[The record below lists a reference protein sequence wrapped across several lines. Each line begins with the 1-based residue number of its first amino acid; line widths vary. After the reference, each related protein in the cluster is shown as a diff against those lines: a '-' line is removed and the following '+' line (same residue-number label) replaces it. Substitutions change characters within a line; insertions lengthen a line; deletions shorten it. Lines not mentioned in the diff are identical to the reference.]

1 MGKRVLFTTIT
12 PLPANIPR
20 KLATALLQNHK
31 EMIELNPLVIE
42 HHPIKA
48 PKNAAADEF
57 FAVWHEMTDRVQY
70 VPGMGK
76 LASSKVSYKGVFH
89 DMPWGLQ
96 THIYAPLGLD
106 IRDKWQ
112 IRGNQPGEPR
122 EARELGDKAP
132 HDGLYLREDVD
143 MTCPRMMVGFVKK
156 NLINAHAVLV
166 DRLLK
171 KAELLDAGVL
181 QAMMEEGRLK
191 TINPAVRDS
200 FAKASHM
207 PQSPQLPP
215 QMPPGPYSPQML
227 SPQMQPRQMEY
238 SQMHPLQMH
247 SPQAHS
253 SQTHPSQTH
262 SSQTHS
268 SQTHSPQTH
277 SPHHSYYSDPKI
289 ANHPAFRNQDDAS
302 RQSED
307 SRHSSQ
313 GQLPPYQDN
322 GAYHNDMA
330 KTTHLQTS
338 TSASAYARQA
348 QYAPPPSRQF
358 AAELPGSIYHQS
370 QRSPNL
376 APTDQRN
383 SGITELSGSSP
394 AHKNFPSPNMGGS
407 DRSSVT
413 SELPNSHSH
422 NNSFYTSYTNTK
434 GMPSPGLPSDRT
446 SMVSG
451 ISEMATPPMHQHG
464 FQPR

>member
-20 KLATALLQNHK
+20 KLAIALLQNHK
-31 EMIELNPLVIE
+31 EMIELNPLVID

-76 LASSKVSYKGVFH
+76 MASSKVSYKGVFH

-122 EARELGDKAP
+122 EVRELGDKAP

-156 NLINAHAVLV
+156 NLVNAHAVLV
-166 DRLLK
+166 DRLMK

-181 QAMMEEGRLK
+181 QAMMEEGMLK

-200 FAKASHM
+200 FANASHM
-207 PQSPQLPP
+207 PPSPQLPSQMSLRPLSP
-215 QMPPGPYSPQML
+215 QMLSPQML
-227 SPQMQPRQMEY
+227 SPQMQSPQMQ
-238 SQMHPLQMH
+238 SPQTQPLQMH
-247 SPQAHS
+247 NPQM
-253 SQTHPSQTH
+253 
-262 SSQTHS
+262 
-268 SQTHSPQTH
+268 H
-277 SPHHSYYSDPKI
+277 SPHHSYYADPKI

-302 RQSED
+302 RHSED

-313 GQLPPYQDN
+313 GNLPPYQDN
-322 GAYHNDMA
+322 GTYHNDMA
-330 KTTHLQTS
+330 KTSYQQTS
-338 TSASAYARQA
+338 TSTSAYARQVPYA
-348 QYAPPPSRQF
+348 QPPSRQF
-358 AAELPGSIYHQS
+358 AAELPGSIYHTS
-370 QRSPNL
+370 QPSPGP
-376 APTDQRN
+376 APTENRN
-383 SGITELSGSSP
+383 SVVTELSGSSP
-394 AHKNFPSPNMGGS
+394 TQKNFPSPNVGGS

-413 SELPNSHSH
+413 SELPNPQSH
-422 NNSFYTSYTNTK
+422 NNAFHTSYTNMK
-434 GMPSPGLPSDRT
+434 GLPSPGLPSDRT

-451 ISEMATPPMHQHG
+451 ISEMATPPMHQYG
-464 FQPR
+464 FQQR

>member
-12 PLPANIPR
+12 PLPASIPR

-31 EMIELNPLVIE
+31 EMIELNPLVID

-76 LASSKVSYKGVFH
+76 MASSKVTYKGVFH

-112 IRGNQPGEPR
+112 IRGNQPGEAR
-122 EARELGDKAP
+122 EVRELGDKAP

-156 NLINAHAVLV
+156 NLITAHAVLV
-166 DRLLK
+166 DRLMK

-191 TINPAVRDS
+191 TINPAVRNS
-200 FAKASHM
+200 FANASHM
-207 PQSPQLPP
+207 PQSPPQLPSQMSSGPSAP
-215 QMPPGPYSPQML
+215 QDVSRMSQGPLSPQML
-227 SPQMQPRQMEY
+227 SPQV
-238 SQMHPLQMH
+238 HPPMR
-247 SPQAHS
+247 SPV
-253 SQTHPSQTH
+253 
-262 SSQTHS
+262 
-268 SQTHSPQTH
+268 H
-277 SPHHSYYSDPKI
+277 SPHQSYYSDPKL
-289 ANHPAFRNQDDAS
+289 ANHPAFRDDAG

-307 SRHSSQ
+307 SQHSLY
-313 GQLPPYQDN
+313 GNLPPYQDN
-322 GAYHNDMA
+322 GNYHNDMA
-330 KTTHLQTS
+330 KNSFHQTA
-338 TSASAYARQA
+338 TSSSAYARQA
-348 QYAPPPSRQF
+348 QYSSPPARQF
-358 AAELPGSIYHQS
+358 AAELPASNFHVPQP
-370 QRSPNL
+370 SPNL
-376 APTDQRN
+376 ALTDNRN
-383 SGITELSGSSP
+383 SAVTELSGSSP
-394 AHKNFPSPNMGGS
+394 TQRNFPSPNAGGS

-413 SELPNSHSH
+413 SELPDNSH
-422 NNSFYTSYTNTK
+422 NNSFHTSYTNLK

-451 ISEMATPPMHQHG
+451 ITEMATPPMHHG
-464 FQPR
+464 FQQR

>member
-20 KLATALLQNHK
+20 KLAVALLQNHK

-76 LASSKVSYKGVFH
+76 IASSKVSYKGVFH

-132 HDGLYLREDVD
+132 LDGLYLREDVD

-156 NLINAHAVLV
+156 NLVGAHAVLV

-181 QAMMEEGRLK
+181 QAMMEEGRLVE
-191 TINPAVRDS
+191 TINPAVRNS
-200 FAKASHM
+200 FANASQM
-207 PQSPQLPP
+207 AQSPPLPP
-215 QMPPGPYSPQML
+215 QIAPGPLSPPLLSPQML
-227 SPQMQPRQMEY
+227 SPQMHSPMQSP
-238 SQMHPLQMH
+238 MH
-247 SPQAHS
+247 SPHQ
-253 SQTHPSQTH
+253 
-262 SSQTHS
+262 
-268 SQTHSPQTH
+268 
-277 SPHHSYYSDPKI
+277 SYYVNPKNS
-289 ANHPAFRNQDDAS
+289 NHPAFRSQDNAS
-302 RQSED
+302 QQSEE
-307 SRHSSQ
+307 SRTSQ
-313 GQLPPYQDN
+313 HNPSNPRDNLPPYQDN
-322 GAYHNDMA
+322 GSYQNDMA
-330 KTTHLQTS
+330 KTSYQQTS
-338 TSASAYARQA
+338 TSPSPLAYARQA

-358 AAELPGSIYHQS
+358 AAELPGSTYHQA
-370 QRSPNL
+370 QPSPNL
-376 APTDQRN
+376 APTDNRN
-383 SGITELSGSSP
+383 SMLTELSGSSP
-394 AHKNFPSPNMGGS
+394 TQKNFPSPPMGGGS

-413 SELPNSHSH
+413 SELPHQQSH
-422 NNSFYTSYTNTK
+422 NNSFHTSYTNLK

-451 ISEMATPPMHQHG
+451 ITEMATPPMHQYG
-464 FQPR
+464 FQQR

>member
-1 MGKRVLFTTIT
+1 MGKRVFFSTIT

-20 KLATALLQNHK
+20 KLAIALLQNHK
-31 EMIELNPLVIE
+31 EMIELNPLVID

-76 LASSKVSYKGVFH
+76 MASSKVSYKGVFH

-122 EARELGDKAP
+122 EVRELGDKAP
-132 HDGLYLREDVD
+132 YDGLYLREDVD
-143 MTCPRMMVGFVKK
+143 MTCPRIMVGFVKK
-156 NLINAHAVLV
+156 NLVNAHAVLV

-200 FAKASHM
+200 FAKASYM
-207 PQSPQLPP
+207 PQSPQLPS
-215 QMPPGPYSPQML
+215 QTLPGPLSPQML

-238 SQMHPLQMH
+238 SQMQSAQTF
-247 SPQAHS
+247 SP
-253 SQTHPSQTH
+253 P
-262 SSQTHS
+262 
-268 SQTHSPQTH
+268 THSPY
-277 SPHHSYYSDPKI
+277 HSYYADPKI
-289 ANHPAFRNQDDAS
+289 GNHPAFRSQDDAS
-302 RQSED
+302 RQND
-307 SRHSSQ
+307 DNRHSSH

-338 TSASAYARQA
+338 TSVPTFARQA
-348 QYAPPPSRQF
+348 QHAPPPSRQF
-358 AAELPGSIYHQS
+358 TAELPGSTYHPS
-370 QRSPNL
+370 QQSPNL

-383 SGITELSGSSP
+383 SVVTELSGSSP
-394 AHKNFPSPNMGGS
+394 TQKNFPSPNVGGS
-407 DRSSVT
+407 DRSSVA
-413 SELPNSHSH
+413 SELPNSQSH
-422 NNSFYTSYTNTK
+422 NSSFHTSHTNTR
-434 GMPSPGLPSDRT
+434 GMPSPGFPSDRT

-451 ISEMATPPMHQHG
+451 ISDMATPPMNHYG
-464 FQPR
+464 FQTR

>member
-12 PLPANIPR
+12 PLPPNIPR
-20 KLATALLQNHK
+20 KLAIALLQNHK
-31 EMIELNPLVIE
+31 EMIELNPLVID

-122 EARELGDKAP
+122 EVRELGDTAP
-132 HDGLYLREDVD
+132 HDGLYLKEEVD

-156 NLINAHAVLV
+156 NLVNAHAVLV
-166 DRLLK
+166 DRLLR

-191 TINPAVRDS
+191 TINPAVANS
-200 FAKASHM
+200 FARASHI
-207 PQSPQLPP
+207 PSSPRLPSS
-215 QMPPGPYSPQML
+215 QMSHMSQMSQGPLSPQML
-227 SPQMQPRQMEY
+227 SPQMHSPPMQP
-238 SQMHPLQMH
+238 HPMH
-247 SPQAHS
+247 SPMQSPIHS
-253 SQTHPSQTH
+253 AHPS
-262 SSQTHS
+262 
-268 SQTHSPQTH
+268 
-277 SPHHSYYSDPKI
+277 YYADPKL
-289 ANHPAFRNQDDAS
+289 AGHPAFRDDAS
-302 RQSED
+302 RQSGE
-307 SRHSSQ
+307 SAHSSQ
-313 GQLPPYQDN
+313 ANLPPYQDN
-322 GAYHNDMA
+322 GNYHNDIA
-330 KTTHLQTS
+330 KTSLQQTS
-338 TSASAYARQA
+338 TSAVAHARQS

-358 AAELPGSIYHQS
+358 AVELPGSTYHLS

-376 APTDQRN
+376 APTDNRN
-383 SGITELSGSSP
+383 SVVTELSGSSP
-394 AHKNFPSPNMGGS
+394 TQKNFPSPNVGGS

-413 SELPNSHSH
+413 SELPNSASY
-422 NNSFYTSYTNTK
+422 NNSFHTSYTNTK
-434 GMPSPGLPSDRT
+434 GQPSPGQPADRT

-451 ISEMATPPMHQHG
+451 ISEMATPPTHQYG
-464 FQPR
+464 FQQR

>member
-12 PLPANIPR
+12 PLPPNIPR
-20 KLATALLQNHK
+20 KLAIALLQNHK
-31 EMIELNPLVIE
+31 EMIELNPLVID

-122 EARELGDKAP
+122 EVRELGDTAP
-132 HDGLYLREDVD
+132 LDGLYLKEEVD

-156 NLINAHAVLV
+156 NLVNAHAVLV
-166 DRLLK
+166 DRLMK

-191 TINPAVRDS
+191 TINPAVDNS
-200 FAKASHM
+200 FARASHM
-207 PQSPQLPP
+207 PQSPHLPSS
-215 QMPPGPYSPQML
+215 QMSHMSHMSQGTLSPQML
-227 SPQMQPRQMEY
+227 SPQMHSP
-238 SQMHPLQMH
+238 MHFPPMH
-247 SPQAHS
+247 SPM
-253 SQTHPSQTH
+253 
-262 SSQTHS
+262 
-268 SQTHSPQTH
+268 HSPMQ
-277 SPHHSYYSDPKI
+277 SPHQSYYADPKL
-289 ANHPAFRNQDDAS
+289 ANHPAFRDDAR
-302 RQSED
+302 RQSGE
-307 SRHSSQ
+307 SQNSSQ
-313 GQLPPYQDN
+313 GNLPPYQDN
-322 GAYHNDMA
+322 GNYHNDIA
-330 KTTHLQTS
+330 KTSLQQTS
-338 TSASAYARQA
+338 TSAVGYARQS
-348 QYAPPPSRQF
+348 QYAAPSSRQF
-358 AAELPGSIYHQS
+358 AAELPGSTYHLS
-370 QRSPNL
+370 QHSPNL
-376 APTDQRN
+376 APRDNRN
-383 SGITELSGSSP
+383 SVLTELSGSSP
-394 AHKNFPSPNMGGS
+394 TQKNFPSPNIGGS

-413 SELPNSHSH
+413 SELPNPTSH
-422 NNSFYTSYTNTK
+422 NNSFHSSHTYMK

-451 ISEMATPPMHQHG
+451 ISEMATPPTHQHG
-464 FQPR
+464 FQQR